1 MPSGHDFCV
10 KSSLLEALSRCVQ
23 VSEASLPRRARRNS
37 QTFMKM
43 LSGQLLDGWK
53 SSTPTP
59 TPDPKCL
66 LPGPV
71 LSQYVDSPERL
82 DAPTSYEPLL
92 SGFSLC
98 G

>member
-1 MPSGHDFCV
+1 MISV
-10 KSSLLEALSRCVQ
+10 LSLLSLRHLADASRAPEMVQ
-23 VSEASLPRRARRNS
+23 VSEASLPRRAHRNF

-71 LSQYVDSPERL
+71 LSQYVDSPE
-82 DAPTSYEPLL
+82 
-92 SGFSLC
+92 SGRPHQL
-98 G
+98 